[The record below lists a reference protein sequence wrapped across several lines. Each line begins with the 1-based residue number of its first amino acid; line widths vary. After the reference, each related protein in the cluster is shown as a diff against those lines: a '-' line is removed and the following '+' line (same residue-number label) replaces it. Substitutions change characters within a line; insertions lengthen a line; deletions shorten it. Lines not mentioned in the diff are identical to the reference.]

1 MNIKRL
7 TKEQF
12 IERVKD
18 LYSKFYNH
26 LEGVSFE
33 EFYNEALSEYNK
45 QQQMADEE
53 LNKYRLKSYYEIIGE
68 ANKLSTDEE
77 RKKLEEEDMKI
88 LNQQDFLENG
98 RN

>member
-1 MNIKRL
+1 MVIKRL

-26 LEGVSFE
+26 LEGVTFE
-33 EFYNEALSEYNK
+33 EFYNEALAEYNK
-45 QQQMADEE
+45 QQQMSDEE
-53 LNKYRLKSYYEIIGE
+53 LNHYRLKTYHEIIGE

-77 RKKLEEEDMKI
+77 RKKLEEEDMKT
-88 LNQQDFLENG
+88 LNEQDFLEND

>member
-45 QQQMADEE
+45 QQQMAD
-53 LNKYRLKSYYEIIGE
+53 
-68 ANKLSTDEE
+68 
-77 RKKLEEEDMKI
+77 
-88 LNQQDFLENG
+88 
-98 RN
+98 